1 MQASPRAL
9 FAGVCLSA
17 LAPALFSQCGV
28 ERWAVKT
35 GTDADA
41 NLVNLNST
49 TSSTISSLR
58 ALTQPSTLPANNR
71 LQPTETTVFVL
82 NATLT
87 QYKLESDSDY
97 HLVLSDASGNTM
109 IAEIPSPG
117 CVGAGS
123 PFASQISTSRSTF
136 NGSFTATTSFQT
148 ANIPVRVT
156 GVGFFDFLH
165 GQTGVAPN
173 GIELHPVLNIVFN
186 PSGSNPDF
194 TLSASGG
201 LNIATGSSGVTTI
214 FASPSG
220 GFNSTLSLSAS
231 GVPNGATAS
240 FSSSTIPSGSG
251 TSNLSVVVGAGVPA
265 GSYTIT
271 VTATGGGLTHML
283 NVPLTVTSS
292 GGGGGGTELIT
303 DGGFES
309 ATASG
314 NSAPGWT
321 GTTNISGHTTIVQG
335 GSFPHSGTNYG
346 YLGGS
351 NNDQDVLTQT
361 VTIPAG
367 SSAVLTFWVNVV
379 TQETTTT
386 TVYDTL
392 AVEIHNTSGTLL
404 STPLTLSNLNAVSS
418 NNTNGTYF
426 KPASINL
433 SAYAGQTINL
443 EFRAHCDSSLPTV
456 FRIDDVSLQGS
467 GGGGGSGGDT
477 TPPSTSIS
485 SPVNGATVSGTVTVS
500 ASATDNVGVTKM
512 ELYID
517 GTLAVSATSGPI
529 SYSWITTLAAN
540 GSHNLNTKAY
550 DGAGNVGT
558 SSTIT
563 ITVNNSS
570 GGSQQLIGNPGFENG
585 SANPTPWTGSAGVI
599 SSDPSE
605 PPRLGSWDAWLDG
618 YGTAHTDTL
627 AQQVAIPST
636 ITTATLSFWIHID
649 TAETTTTTAY
659 DTLKVQ
665 IQSTSGVV
673 LSTLATYSNLNANT
687 GYGQVVFNLASF
699 KGQTIKIVLIGTED
713 SALQTSFVVDDFAL
727 NVQ

>member
-1 MQASPRAL
+1 M
-9 FAGVCLSA
+9 
-17 LAPALFSQCGV
+17 
-28 ERWAVKT
+28 KT
-35 GTDADA
+35 GTDADV

-49 TSSTISSLR
+49 TSSTISALR

-87 QYKLESDSDY
+87 QYKLETDSDY

-109 IAEIPSPG
+109 IAEIPSPS

-123 PFASQISTSRSTF
+123 PFAPQISTSRSTF
-136 NGSFTATTSFQT
+136 NGSFTATTLFQT
-148 ANIPVRVT
+148 AIIPVRVT

-194 TLSASGG
+194 ALSASGG
-201 LNIATGSSGVTTI
+201 LNIAAGSSGVTTI
-214 FASPSG
+214 FATPSG

-231 GVPNGATAS
+231 GAPNGATAS
-240 FSSSTIPSGSG
+240 FSSATIPSGSG
-251 TSNLSVVVGAGVPA
+251 TSNLTVAVGSGVPA

-271 VTATGGGLTHML
+271 VTATGGGLTHTL

-292 GGGGGGTELIT
+292 SGGGGGGELIA

-335 GSFPHSGTNYG
+335 GSFPHSGTNYA
-346 YLGGS
+346 YLGSS
-351 NNDQDVLTQT
+351 NNDQDLLTQT
-361 VTIPAG
+361 VAIPAG
-367 SSAVLTFWVNVV
+367 SSAALTFWVNVV

-443 EFRAHCDSSLPTV
+443 TFHAHCDTSLPTV

-467 GGGGGSGGDT
+467 GGGGGGVDT

-485 SPVNGATVSGTVTVS
+485 SPANGATVSGTVTVS

-529 SYSWITTLAAN
+529 SYSWNTTLVAN
-540 GSHNLNTKAY
+540 GSHSLNTKAY
-550 DGAGNVGT
+550 DAAGNVGT
-558 SSTIT
+558 SSS
-563 ITVNNSS
+563 ITVTVSNSS
-570 GGSQQLIGNPGFENG
+570 GVPQQLIGNPGFENG

-599 SSDPSE
+599 SNDPTE
-605 PPRLGSWDAWLDG
+605 PPHSGSWDAWLDG

-627 AQQVAIPST
+627 AQQVTIPST
-636 ITTATLSFWIHID
+636 ITTATLSFWLHID
-649 TAETTTTTAY
+649 TAETSATTAY

-665 IQSTSGVV
+665 VQSTSGAV
-673 LSTLATYSNLNANT
+673 LSTLATYSNLNANA
-687 GYGQVVFNLASF
+687 GYAQVSFNLASF
-699 KGQTIKIVLIGTED
+699 KGQTIKIVLTGTED

>member
-1 MQASPRAL
+1 MQSSRRAL
-9 FAGVCLSA
+9 IAGVCLSA
-17 LAPALFSQCGV
+17 LAPALYSQCGV

-41 NLVNLNST
+41 NLVNLSST
-49 TSSTISSLR
+49 TSTTISALR
-58 ALTQPSTLPANNR
+58 ALTQPSTLPASNR

-123 PFASQISTSRSTF
+123 PFASQISTSRTTF

-201 LNIATGSSGVTTI
+201 LSIAAGSSGVTTI

-231 GVPNGATAS
+231 GLPSGATAS

-251 TSNLSVVVGAGVPA
+251 TSNLTVVVGTGVPA

-271 VTATGGGLTHML
+271 VTATGGGLTHTL

-292 GGGGGGTELIT
+292 GGGGGGAELII

-321 GTTNISGHTTIVQG
+321 GTTNISGHTTIIKG
-335 GSFPHSGTNYG
+335 GSFPHSGTSYA
-346 YLGGS
+346 YLGAS
-351 NNDQDVLTQT
+351 NNDEDVLAQT
-361 VTIPAG
+361 VAIPTG
-367 SSAVLTFWVNVV
+367 SSAALTFWVNVV
-379 TQETTTT
+379 TQETTTST
-386 TVYDTL
+386 IYDTL
-392 AVEIHNTSGTLL
+392 AVEIRNTSGTLL

-418 NNTNGTYF
+418 NNSNGTYSQS
-426 KPASINL
+426 AAINL
-433 SAYAGQTINL
+433 SGFAGQTIIIRFHAL
-443 EFRAHCDSSLPTV
+443 CDSSLPTS
-456 FRIDDVSLQGS
+456 FRIDDVSLRTA
-467 GGGGGSGGDT
+467 GGGGSGVDT

-485 SPVNGATVSGTVTVS
+485 SPANGASVSGMVSVS

-529 SYSWITTLAAN
+529 SYSWNTTLVAN

-550 DGAGNVGT
+550 DAAGNVGT

-563 ITVNNSS
+563 ITVNNSP
-570 GGSQQLIGNPGFENG
+570 GGPQQLIGNPGFENG
-585 SANPTPWTGSAGVI
+585 SANPTPWVESAGVI
-599 SSDPSE
+599 SNDPSE
-605 PPRLGSWDAWLDG
+605 PPHLGSWDAWLDG

-627 AQQVAIPST
+627 TQQVTIPSS
-636 ITTATLSFWIHID
+636 ITTATLSFWLHID

-659 DTLKVQ
+659 DKLTVQ
-665 IQSTSGVV
+665 VQNTSGAV
-673 LSTLATYSNLNANT
+673 LSTLATYSNLNANA
-687 GYGQVVFNLASF
+687 GYAQVVFNLASF

-713 SALQTSFVVDDFAL
+713 SSIQTSFVVDDFAL